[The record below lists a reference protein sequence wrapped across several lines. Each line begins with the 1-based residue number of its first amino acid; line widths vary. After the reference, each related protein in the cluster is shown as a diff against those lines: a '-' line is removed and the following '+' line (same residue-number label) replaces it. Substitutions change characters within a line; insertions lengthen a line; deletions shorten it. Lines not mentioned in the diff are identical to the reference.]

1 MFVGVAVTQGQH
13 GVVGFLFAFRHQRL
27 ESQAVICQYVT
38 VSVLTEKT
46 NIILKGFSGAFSD
59 PVTVNY
65 EGQHLY
71 PVKTSCC
78 R

>member
-1 MFVGVAVTQGQH
+1 MGLTRDCWFFVCLQS
-13 GVVGFLFAFRHQRL
+13 QRL

-65 EGQHLY
+65 EGQHLH

-78 R
+78 K

>member
-1 MFVGVAVTQGQH
+1 M
-13 GVVGFLFAFRHQRL
+13 
-27 ESQAVICQYVT
+27 ICQYVT

-59 PVTVNY
+59 PVTGNY
-65 EGQHLY
+65 EGQHLH

-78 R
+78 K